1 MEIQKA
7 ESFVNKVKVE
17 RGQIMMVILHLWV
30 IVCVWQKVESLWAVV
45 ILSAVGLL
53 AVSDTWCCV

>member
-17 RGQIMMVILHLWV
+17 RGQIMVVILHLWV
-30 IVCVWQKVESLWAVV
+30 IVCVCGKKANESLWAVV
-45 ILSAVGLL
+45 VLSAVGLL
-53 AVSDTWCCV
+53 AVSE